1 MYVVKMS
8 LLHAHFTRTPK
19 LPRTDP
25 ILIFWALARR
35 KKPKPVKN
43 TENVQGANKKEEE
56 GAAAMSYASLSDG
69 NASNIYEHIPENFE
83 RAYDVPYEGFSHYE
97 PSPVCGRDSAATV
110 TINGVAVR

>member
-1 MYVVKMS
+1 M
-8 LLHAHFTRTPK
+8 F
-19 LPRTDP
+19 
-25 ILIFWALARR
+25 R

-69 NASNIYEHIPENFE
+69 NASNIYEHIPGSEE
-83 RAYDVPYEGFSHYE
+83 SMYDSPYEGLSHYE
-97 PSPVCGRDSAATV
+97 PSPISGRSNAATV